1 VEHGTLINDEVLQLL
16 AARGTYFDPT
26 VGLVTQNYLANR
38 ARYQGIGNYTE
49 EGFASMEKTLPVGQA
64 MFKRALAVKNLKTVY
79 GTDAVAGA
87 HGRNIEGLIYRVE
100 QGGQDKQAA
109 IVSATSLAAE
119 SLNLGDRIGV
129 LSPGMEADVVG
140 VEGDPLKDITVL
152 RRVAFVMKGG
162 KVYKG
167 FPGTAAKPAP

>member
-1 VEHGTLINDEVLQLL
+1 MN
-16 AARGTYFDPT
+16 AARLRP
-26 VGLVTQNYLANR
+26 LASK
-38 ARYQGIGNYTE
+38 AP
-49 EGFASMEKTLPVGQA
+49 F
-64 MFKRALAVKNLKTVY
+64 FVY
-79 GTDAVAGA
+79 MVDDRHCSWAAPRREA
-87 HGRNIEGLIYRVE
+87 QSHP
-100 QGGQDKQAA
+100 GQDKQAA